1 MASSQMLD
9 LKGPGPS
16 EMRVVDLYREHDG
29 KLAEN
34 WIFIDILHYLA
45 LQGLDVLGRM
55 ARIRAY

>member
-1 MASSQMLD
+1 MGMTA
-9 LKGPGPS
+9 GPGPS
-16 EMRVVDLYREHDG
+16 EMRVVDIYREQDG

-55 ARIRAY
+55 ASISRY